1 MNRPRRPPFV
11 DRVRRWCVPAL
22 LAIAFNHA
30 VSGQDAASSF
40 SQGREQFRQRDFAGA
55 AASFERA
62 AAADPK
68 NSKYHQWLGRALGF
82 QAGQKGIASSLGAI
96 GKVRGELEQAIALD
110 PNNLEARVDLI
121 VFYQAVPGLLGGS
134 RAKANEQLAEVKAR
148 DPSLGAQTEGDML
161 GLEKKY
167 PEAERCYLKA
177 IRANPSRPMPHVR
190 LALVQQ
196 HYKQWDLA
204 FASLQRALA
213 IDPRLP
219 LAIYQVGRTG
229 ALSGERLDLAEQSL
243 KRYLQLK
250 PDLENPSPSA
260 AHFRLGNIYQKK
272 GDLSAARSE
281 YNSALNLD
289 PKNKEAREALRTLP
303 TS

>member
-1 MNRPRRPPFV
+1 MNRSGRPPFV
-11 DRVRRWCVPAL
+11 VRAGRWWVATVFALALSPAL
-22 LAIAFNHA
+22 L
-30 VSGQDAASSF
+30 GQDVAVSF
-40 SQGREQFRQRDFAGA
+40 SQGREQFRLRDFSGA
-55 AASFERA
+55 VTNFERA
-62 AAADPK
+62 VAADPK

-82 QAGQKGIASSLGAI
+82 QAGQRGITSSLVAI
-96 GKVRGELEQAIALD
+96 GKVRTELDQAIALD

-121 VFYQAVPGLLGGS
+121 VFYQAVPRLLGGS
-134 RAKANEQLAEVKAR
+134 RAKANEQLTEVKAR

-161 GLEKKY
+161 GIEKKY
-167 PEAERCYLKA
+167 PEAEHCYRKA
-177 IRANPSRPMPHVR
+177 IRANPSRPMPYVR

-196 HYKQWDLA
+196 QNKQWDLA

-213 IDPRLP
+213 LDPRLP

-229 ALSGERLDLAEQSL
+229 AMSGERLDLAEQSL

-250 PDLENPSPSA
+250 PDLESPSPSA

-272 GDLSAARSE
+272 GDPAAARAE

-303 TS
+303 